1 MFGLVETAG
10 GGLRWRIRE
19 FTRKMRKNQTADDVI
34 TAMAAHLTV
43 LSFAGQNTGGMDIR
57 EWSGR
62 KNNTMR
68 DVLISIPTL
77 AYKDWR
83 IFFNFGDED
92 EEDRAVRNMQKEF
105 PYRDDVEKVK
115 R

>member
-1 MFGLVETAG
+1 
-10 GGLRWRIRE
+10 
-19 FTRKMRKNQTADDVI
+19 
-34 TAMAAHLTV
+34 
-43 LSFAGQNTGGMDIR
+43 
-57 EWSGR
+57 
-62 KNNTMR
+62 MR
-68 DVLISIPTL
+68 DVLISIQTL

-92 EEDRAVRNMQKEF
+92 EEDQAVRNLRREF

>member
-1 MFGLVETAG
+1 M
-10 GGLRWRIRE
+10 
-19 FTRKMRKNQTADDVI
+19 DDVI
-34 TAMAAHLTV
+34 IAIWTV
-43 LSFAGQNTGGMDIR
+43 NIFALIYADRNMGGMDIR
-57 EWSGR
+57 ERSGR

-92 EEDRAVRNMQKEF
+92 EEDRAVRNLRREF

>member
-1 MFGLVETAG
+1 
-10 GGLRWRIRE
+10 
-19 FTRKMRKNQTADDVI
+19 
-34 TAMAAHLTV
+34 
-43 LSFAGQNTGGMDIR
+43 
-57 EWSGR
+57 
-62 KNNTMR
+62 MR

-83 IFFNFGDED
+83 IFFDFGDEY
-92 EEDRAVRNMQKEF
+92 EEERAVRSMHKEF

>member
-1 MFGLVETAG
+1 MCKSVFGMAQTAG
-10 GGLRWRIRE
+10 GE
-19 FTRKMRKNQTADDVI
+19 
-34 TAMAAHLTV
+34 
-43 LSFAGQNTGGMDIR
+43 LS
-57 EWSGR
+57 
-62 KNNTMR
+62 MR

-92 EEDRAVRNMQKEF
+92 EEDRAVRNLRREF

>member
-1 MFGLVETAG
+1 M
-10 GGLRWRIRE
+10 RWRIRG
-19 FTRKMRKNQTADDVI
+19 FTRQMMKSQTADNAI
-34 TAMAAHLTV
+34 TVMEVCLTV
-43 LSFAGQNTGGMDIR
+43 LSFADRNTDGMDIR
-57 EWSGR
+57 ERSGR

-83 IFFNFGDED
+83 IFFNFGNED
-92 EEDRAVRNMQKEF
+92 EEDRAVRNLRKDF

>member
-1 MFGLVETAG
+1 MAQTSG

-19 FTRKMRKNQTADDVI
+19 FTQQMRKNQTADDVI
-34 TAMAAHLTV
+34 TTMAAHLTV

-57 EWSGR
+57 ERSGR

-92 EEDRAVRNMQKEF
+92 EEDRAVRHLRKEVQ
-105 PYRDDVEKVK
+105 YRDDVEKVK

>member
-1 MFGLVETAG
+1 M
-10 GGLRWRIRE
+10 RWRIKE
-19 FTRKMRKNQTADDVI
+19 FTQQMMKSQSADDVI
-34 TAMAAHLTV
+34 TKTIRFV
-43 LSFAGQNTGGMDIR
+43 LNIVGRNVDGMDIGER
-57 EWSGR
+57 SGR

-68 DVLISIPTL
+68 DILISIPTL

-92 EEDRAVRNMQKEF
+92 EEDRAVRNMRKEF

>member
-1 MFGLVETAG
+1 MKIQIV
-10 GGLRWRIRE
+10 
-19 FTRKMRKNQTADDVI
+19 DDV
-34 TAMAAHLTV
+34 TTV
-43 LSFAGQNTGGMDIR
+43 IWTVSIFVLIRAGQNTGGMDIR
-57 EWSGR
+57 ERSGR

-92 EEDRAVRNMQKEF
+92 EEDRAVRNLRREF

>member
-1 MFGLVETAG
+1 
-10 GGLRWRIRE
+10 
-19 FTRKMRKNQTADDVI
+19 
-34 TAMAAHLTV
+34 
-43 LSFAGQNTGGMDIR
+43 
-57 EWSGR
+57 
-62 KNNTMR
+62 MR

-92 EEDRAVRNMQKEF
+92 EEERVRRSYRKEF

>member
-1 MFGLVETAG
+1 M
-10 GGLRWRIRE
+10 RWKIRV
-19 FTRKMRKNQTADDVI
+19 FTQQMMKIQTADDVI

-43 LSFAGQNTGGMDIR
+43 ISFADRNMGGMDIR
-57 EWSGR
+57 ERSGR
-62 KNNTMR
+62 KNNAMR
-68 DVLISIPTL
+68 DVLISIPAL
-77 AYKDWR
+77 AYKYWR

-105 PYRDDVEKVK
+105 SYRDDVEKVK

>member
-1 MFGLVETAG
+1 MLLGMAQTAG
-10 GGLRWRIRE
+10 GGL
-19 FTRKMRKNQTADDVI
+19 
-34 TAMAAHLTV
+34 
-43 LSFAGQNTGGMDIR
+43 S
-57 EWSGR
+57 
-62 KNNTMR
+62 MR

-92 EEDRAVRNMQKEF
+92 EEDRAVRNMRKEF